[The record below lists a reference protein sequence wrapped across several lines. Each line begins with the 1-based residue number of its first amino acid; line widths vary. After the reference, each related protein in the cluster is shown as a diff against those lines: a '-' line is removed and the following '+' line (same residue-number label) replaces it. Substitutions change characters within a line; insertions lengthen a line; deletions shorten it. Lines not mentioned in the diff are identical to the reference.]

1 MTDTILTR
9 IEDLIASVPGIQDA
23 LDDLVTD
30 EFLHIASVMNN
41 AGYQDQVEFLLSN
54 RTEEE
59 LLKALESPYPEV

>member
-1 MTDTILTR
+1 MPDTDILIR

-23 LDDLVTD
+23 LDDLVLD
-30 EFLHIASVMNN
+30 EFTNMASVIIN

-59 LLKALESPYPEV
+59 LLKALESH

>member
-1 MTDTILTR
+1 MPDTDILTR

-30 EFLHIASVMNN
+30 EFLHIASAIIT
-41 AGYQDQVEFLLSN
+41 AGYAEQVGFLLSN

-59 LLKALESPYPEV
+59 LLKALESH